1 MAQRKVYGYKSE
13 DLNGINNWEEF
24 RMIDKLRLLEMFMQN

>member
-13 DLNGINNWEEF
+13 DLNSIPNWEEF